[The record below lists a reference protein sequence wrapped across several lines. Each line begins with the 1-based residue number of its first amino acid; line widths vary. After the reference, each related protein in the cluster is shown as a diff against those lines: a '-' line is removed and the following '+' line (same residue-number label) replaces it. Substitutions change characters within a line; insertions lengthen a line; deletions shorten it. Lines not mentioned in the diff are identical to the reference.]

1 MANNIFKAIKN
12 AGSAFF
18 DAFNNVPINSSPSD
32 DSQLTS
38 LSKDEKESRLV
49 KEDDRK
55 ADSVV
60 DTTILDE
67 PIKKDEPESVNSQD
81 NKASSKLDNPEIR
94 LRTAEYLP
102 SGGYVLGFSIQ
113 GRSHIMNNIP
123 CQDYHAFED
132 LGNSWLLAITS
143 DGAGSAREAARGSK
157 ANCELAMRL
166 VKQLLDEKKW
176 KKNRLF
182 SDRQR
187 MVH

>member
-67 PIKKDEPESVNSQD
+67 PIKKDVPAHVSY
-81 NKASSKLDNPEIR
+81 I
-94 LRTAEYLP
+94 
-102 SGGYVLGFSIQ
+102 
-113 GRSHIMNNIP
+113 
-123 CQDYHAFED
+123 
-132 LGNSWLLAITS
+132 
-143 DGAGSAREAARGSK
+143 
-157 ANCELAMRL
+157 
-166 VKQLLDEKKW
+166 
-176 KKNRLF
+176 LF
-182 SDRQR
+182 
-187 MVH
+187 